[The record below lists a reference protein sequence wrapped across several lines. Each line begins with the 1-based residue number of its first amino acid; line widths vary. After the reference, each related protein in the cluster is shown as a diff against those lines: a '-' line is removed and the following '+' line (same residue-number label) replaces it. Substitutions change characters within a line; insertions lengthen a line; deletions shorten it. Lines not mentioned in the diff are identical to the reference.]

1 MMGNPED
8 VGLIP
13 RMNDEL
19 FTRLA
24 DKLETMRRDAESSDT
39 KVMIT
44 VRKESHT
51 CRLISNSSFC
61 VCFL

>member
-13 RMNDEL
+13 RMNNEL
-19 FTRLA
+19 FSRLA
-24 DKLETMRRDAESSDT
+24 DKLESMRRDSETSDT

-44 VRKESHT
+44 VSKH
-51 CRLISNSSFC
+51 
-61 VCFL
+61 